1 MTTKIHA
8 LLISSGLLFAITG
21 AAVAAD
27 HLYQAE
33 LKGKISTTAINA
45 AGEAPGRGSPFTGNP
60 EDAGIPSTDTAA
72 ARTAVLGSPDAAG
85 RSPGNASPSG
95 HTSDHTPH

>member
-1 MTTKIHA
+1 MKIHA

-21 AAVAAD
+21 AATAAD
-27 HLYQAE
+27 HLFQAME
-33 LKGKISTTAINA
+33 KGHISSTAVTA

-60 EDAGIPSTDTAA
+60 EDAGIPSTDTGA

-85 RSPGNASPSG
+85 RTPGKAGSAQG
-95 HTSDHTPH
+95 HTSDHTAH